1 MYYYVCCPVCNQ
13 GLSAFVDRTT
23 PGRYSCLPTMQNF
36 PEASVGT
43 EWSNDFGRRLYISGL
58 KRKRQINIAIYSK
71 FH

>member
-13 GLSAFVDRTT
+13 DLCLSTRQ
-23 PGRYSCLPTMQNF
+23 PQGRYSCLPTMQNF
-36 PEASVGT
+36 PKLQSGT
-43 EWSNDFGRRLYISGL
+43 EWSNDFGGRLYISGL